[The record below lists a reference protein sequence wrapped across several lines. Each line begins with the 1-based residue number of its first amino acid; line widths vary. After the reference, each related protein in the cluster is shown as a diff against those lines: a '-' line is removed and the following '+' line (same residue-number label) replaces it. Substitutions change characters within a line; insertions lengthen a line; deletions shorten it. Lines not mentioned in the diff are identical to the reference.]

1 LPKRNVLNKVV
12 GFTGK
17 KFALVQFALCTYAQ
31 NVVHGFVAP
40 KNLYEFDA
48 VVNVK
53 RLSA

>member
-17 KFALVQFALCTYAQ
+17 KFALVQFALYTYAQ

-40 KNLYEFDA
+40 KNLYKSDA
-48 VVNVK
+48 VAYLK